1 MSQATPSQRRSGGS
15 PTSKVKSTRSRSP
28 APNAA
33 PIPAFCVNWRGY
45 DLFDVKQ
52 HVFGHV
58 GPANVPSE
66 FCLQHIPVS
75 PATHPALFAS
85 DFVISRLAG
94 THSLDPKWR
103 TIPKLYS
110 GHDISGHMF
119 LLTMS
124 VFFLA
129 EQISLSLPLLYPSLE
144 PVPGTVR
151 YRASFLHEVVVK
163 ASMALLGVWFMM
175 SWTTSVY
182 FHTPFEKVT
191 GFLAGL
197 VAAYL
202 IKLPIPILSRA
213 PPPAPHVVPLDK
225 PEI

>member
-1 MSQATPSQRRSGGS
+1 MWFFGPSLFHRLAAVSGAQCVIHLPPSPDATSNF
-15 PTSKVKSTRSRSP
+15 V
-28 APNAA
+28 
-33 PIPAFCVNWRGY
+33 
-45 DLFDVKQ
+45 
-52 HVFGHV
+52 
-58 GPANVPSE
+58 NVPAE
-66 FCLQHIPVS
+66 FCLQHLPVS

-85 DFVISRLAG
+85 DFVMSRLAA
-94 THSLDPKWR
+94 THSPDPKWR
-103 TIPKLYS
+103 AIPRLYS

-124 VFFLA
+124 IFFLA

-151 YRASFLHEVVVK
+151 HRASFLHEVAVK
-163 ASMALLGVWFMM
+163 ASTALLGIWFLM
-175 SWTTSVY
+175 SWTTAIY

-197 VAAYL
+197 IAAYI
-202 IKLPIPILSRA
+202 IKLPIPIVSRA